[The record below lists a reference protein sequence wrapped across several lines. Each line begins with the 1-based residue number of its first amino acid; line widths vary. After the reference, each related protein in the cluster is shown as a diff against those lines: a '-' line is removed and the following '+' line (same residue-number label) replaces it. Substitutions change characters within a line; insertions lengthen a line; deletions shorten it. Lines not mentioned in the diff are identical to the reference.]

1 MSGHDPVSS
10 GNALTT
16 HSPHSP
22 SVAPSGTMQNGLVGK
37 RQSASVVHGFSC
49 PSTGE
54 TMSSVTV
61 DTAKRNAPRLAPLLC
76 SERISPLLC
85 RCFFSSS
92 KGEGGAAE
100 STSAFG
106 LHLKRRSS
114 KPFAGDRR
122 APPWL
127 GSRCAP
133 RTASTHSLRY
143 SMPPPSHITP
153 AGRMFS
159 MSVISLFTFRISL
172 LETTRVES

>member
-22 SVAPSGTMQNGLVGK
+22 PVAPSGTSQNGSLGSV
-37 RQSASVVHGFSC
+37 QSASVVHGVPC

-54 TMSSVTV
+54 TKSSVTV
-61 DTAKRNAPRLAPLLC
+61 DTAKRNAARLAPLLC

-92 KGEGGAAE
+92 KDEGRAART

-127 GSRCAP
+127 GSRCL
-133 RTASTHSLRY
+133 HLFLRY

-153 AGRMFS
+153 PWGGA
-159 MSVISLFTFRISL
+159 I
-172 LETTRVES
+172 